1 MDKTTN
7 RQTARSVFAS
17 KWLGREVRKYQVEK
31 LISEHESRQTISLK
45 AIHTETGKPVV
56 LKVFGSFSDVSIREY
71 EKEIAAHK
79 KLKNKSRHGVLM
91 PLETFECEGD
101 YFIVTEYKNGEDL
114 RKWLKKN
121 PKITEI
127 LDVFARIAESIDYIH
142 KNKIIHRDIKPENV
156 VYEMSGEK
164 ITPYLTDFGIS
175 VTLSDTASSFE
186 TKHRSGTTRYM
197 APEFFLKKDAK
208 MTKAVDIYAFGVM
221 LYEALEGHHPIT
233 SNKDHEIYAQII
245 SGVVPVP
252 EKTIK
257 KLGENA
263 GFILTKAL
271 SKNPEDRPK
280 TATEIILQIES
291 QYIKYVGY
299 TFDKYVIEEYIG
311 RGPFGATYRAYDL
324 DNKNKKVAL
333 KLLFV
338 PQAKLPEIKGLKELE
353 HSKGA
358 LPIIDIGY
366 ENGVQYLVTEYLN
379 GHNLRHFLSPKGM
392 EMQEILKIVKPL
404 SKTLDYLHEKKI
416 IHRNLKPE
424 NILLRRNRIDGS
436 IQPFVD
442 DYGTSKVAGT
452 TDALNANNNV
462 LLGNFDYLAPEILE
476 NKQPSPAVDVY
487 SLGVIIYEAI
497 EGKTPFAA
505 KSLPALIKQKL
516 EGNVPSPEVLLKKGG
531 VRAARVLLKALD
543 ARPEKRQR
551 SVSDLVTQ
559 LEDAIKNQSF
569 VDKGIFVES
578 WVKSRKL
585 TSNLKRNPLAFW
597 VSGLL
602 VLLLIYFG
610 TFVLPTYLRPSPT
623 ATLTYTITTPPPV
636 SEVPEVVISPSPSPA
651 DITPNTTT
659 VPPPD
664 PTPVVS
670 CKLQDGQGRDAVAG
684 YLLLQ
689 DVYSDK
695 FGTKPDSYD
704 LYAIAYYNNRK
715 ILEGYSKYHV
725 INPISLDAGKNW
737 NLFIPPQQWIDKYKK
752 FPITIPFPIPTD
764 SQSRLEISGSSIL
777 SPLSAQISTCS
788 AETTGTELVQMN
800 LGNTITGLRDLCQSK
815 VHLFGANRE
824 VDEAMMTEYHC
835 SGIELEKFEVAR
847 YAMVV
852 FINKDNPYAEDIQK
866 NPLTNEELEKLLTI
880 AHSWKDVR
888 EYWEGN
894 ESIAKYY
901 PSLDG
906 GEFEIVKNG
915 AFHGRTYDGDE
926 DDIPGLSVNNDKQ
939 SLLDNVAVD
948 ASAVGIVDYGSYQ
961 SYKNKNQLI
970 AVPVNGVYVGSAIAA
985 DNASKYPLA
994 TTLYLYANK
1003 NTYETNEALR
1013 SFINYYLSHELDFL
1027 DDLGY
1032 LYPSRSGY
1040 AGNPDTVP

>member
-31 LISEHESRQTISLK
+31 LLSEHESRQTISLK
-45 AIHTETGKPVV
+45 AIHNETGKPVV
-56 LKVFGSFSDVSIREY
+56 LKVFGSFSDISIREY

-79 KLKNKSRHGVLM
+79 KLKNKTRHGVLM

-101 YFIVTEYKNGEDL
+101 FFIVTEYKNGEDL
-114 RKWLKKN
+114 RKWLKKT

-175 VTLSDTASSFE
+175 VTLSEAASSFE

-233 SNKDHEIYAQII
+233 SDKDHEIYAQII

-271 SKNPEDRPK
+271 SKNPEERPK

-291 QYIKYVGY
+291 QYIKYVGC
-299 TFDKYVIEEYIG
+299 TFDKYIIEEYIG
-311 RGPFGATYRAYDL
+311 RGPFGATYKAYDL

-338 PQAKLPEIKGLKELE
+338 PQAKLPEIRELKELD
-353 HSKGA
+353 HGKGA
-358 LPIIDIGY
+358 LPITDIGY
-366 ENGVQYLVTEYLN
+366 ENGVQYLVAEYLN
-379 GHNLRHFLSPKGM
+379 GHNLRHFLSPEGM

-424 NILLRRNRIDGS
+424 NILLRRNRSDGS
-436 IQPFVD
+436 LQPFVD

-476 NKQPSPAVDVY
+476 NKQPSPAADVY

-497 EGKTPFAA
+497 EGKTPFDA
-505 KSLPALIKQKL
+505 KSLPALVKQKL

-551 SVSDLVTQ
+551 SASDLVAQ

-578 WVKSRKL
+578 WVRSRKL
-585 TSNLKRNPLAFW
+585 TSSLKRNSLAFW

-610 TFVLPTYLRPSPT
+610 TFALLNYFKPASPT
-623 ATLTYTITTPPPV
+623 PPYTITTPSPV
-636 SEVPEVVISPSPSPA
+636 AVSPVVTTPPSPSPA
-651 DITPNTTT
+651 DTTPGPSAIT
-659 VPPPD
+659 PD

-670 CKLQDGQGRDAVAG
+670 CKLQDDQGQDVMAG
-684 YLLLQ
+684 HLLLQ
-689 DVYSDK
+689 DVYNDK
-695 FGTKPDSYD
+695 FGTEPDSYD

-725 INPISLDAGKNW
+725 INPVSLNAGRGW

-752 FPITIPFPIPTD
+752 FPVTIPFPIHAD

-777 SPLSAQISTCS
+777 STLSAQISKCS
-788 AETTGTELVQMN
+788 AETTGTELVQVD
-800 LGNTITGLRDLCQSK
+800 LGNTISGLRDLCQSK
-815 VHLFGANRE
+815 VDLFGANRE
-824 VDEAMMTEYHC
+824 VDEALMTVYHC
-835 SGIELEKFEVAR
+835 GNMGLEKFEVAK

-866 NPLTNEELEKLLTI
+866 NPLTNEELTKLLTT
-880 AHSWKDVR
+880 AHSWKEVR
-888 EYWEGN
+888 EYWNNSNGL
-894 ESIAKYY
+894 IARHY
-901 PSLDG
+901 PSWES

-915 AFHGRTYDGDE
+915 VFPDSDV
-926 DDIPGLSVNNDKQ
+926 DQDNVPGLNIYDNEQ
-939 SLLDNVAVD
+939 SLIDSVTADVNAI
-948 ASAVGIVDYGSYQ
+948 GIVDYDSYQ
-961 SYKNKNQLI
+961 SCENKNQLT

-985 DNASKYPLA
+985 DNDSKYPLV
-994 TTLYLYANK
+994 TTLYLYADK
-1003 NTYETNEALR
+1003 NAYETNETLR

-1032 LYPSRSGY
+1032 LYPSKKGY
-1040 AGNPDTVP
+1040 TGNRDTVP